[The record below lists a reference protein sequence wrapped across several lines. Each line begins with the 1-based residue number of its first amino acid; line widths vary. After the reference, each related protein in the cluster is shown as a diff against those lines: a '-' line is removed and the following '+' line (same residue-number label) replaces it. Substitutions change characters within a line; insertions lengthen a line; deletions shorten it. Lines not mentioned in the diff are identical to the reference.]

1 MKIQCPEKMLVGH
14 LNINSLKN
22 KFGALSFINDTNKD
36 VLIISET

>member
-22 KFGALSFINDTNKD
+22 KFDALSFINDTNKD